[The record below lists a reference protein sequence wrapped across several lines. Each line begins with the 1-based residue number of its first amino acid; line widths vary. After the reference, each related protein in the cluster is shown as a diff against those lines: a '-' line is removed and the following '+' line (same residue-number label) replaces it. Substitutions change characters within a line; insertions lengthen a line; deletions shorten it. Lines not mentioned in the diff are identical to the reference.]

1 MQTKTASLGTNIQRQ
16 KIQWN
21 KKYNQ
26 NAKKKKRNIE
36 YEEIHTNKK
45 FTVPTGYR
53 KQDTGN
59 QKIQIRNRKQV
70 IGKISCF

>member
-26 NAKKKKRNIE
+26 NAKKKKETQNM
-36 YEEIHTNKK
+36 
-45 FTVPTGYR
+45 R
-53 KQDTGN
+53 KY
-59 QKIQIRNRKQV
+59 ILIRNSQYLQDIGNRIQETRKY
-70 IGKISCF
+70 K

>member
-26 NAKKKKRNIE
+26 NAKKKKKETQNM
-36 YEEIHTNKK
+36 
-45 FTVPTGYR
+45 R
-53 KQDTGN
+53 KY
-59 QKIQIRNRKQV
+59 ILIRNSQYLQDIGNRIQETRKY
-70 IGKISCF
+70 K